1 MFTSATNEH
10 AVKRHH
16 ALTALIQQEA
26 DRRGVISFARF
37 MELALYAPDLGFY
50 EHTGKPIGRRGDFF
64 TSVSVGPLFGELLAG
79 QFARH
84 LRQLAAARPVLVEAG
99 AHDGQLALDLLSAL
113 QRTNPELLKPLE
125 YWLIEPSSR
134 RQSWQRETLKTFR
147 QQVRWFQSWT
157 ELSSFCDSTGHRLT
171 GIVFANELLDAFPV
185 HRLRWDRS
193 GQSWRELCVRRD
205 QAKFAWVGTPPG
217 EEVIAY
223 RDRVQAWE
231 FDETNCPLWP
241 RVPEPLLEALPAG
254 FTIEVCPAALDW
266 WEQAA
271 QVLAQGW
278 LMTLDYGLTAGEFLA
293 PHRHEGTAR
302 GYHQHQVTSELL
314 AAPGQQDLTAHVNFS
329 AIELVGKA
337 TGLTTESF
345 RTQGEFLTHLLK
357 DFWPLETRPLT
368 AEQVRQF
375 QTLTHPQH
383 LGRSFRVLVQSRGV
397 SGES

>member
-50 EHTGKPIGRRGDFF
+50 EHPGKPIGRRGDFF
-64 TSVSVGPLFGELLAG
+64 TSVSVGSLFGELLAG

-84 LRQLAAARPVLVEAG
+84 LRQLATSRPVLVETG
-99 AHDGQLALDLLSAL
+99 AHDGRLALDILSTLQSFEPGLL
-113 QRTNPELLKPLE
+113 EPLE
-125 YWLIEPSSR
+125 YWVIEPSTV

-185 HRLRWDRS
+185 HRLRWGRA
-193 GQSWRELCVRRD
+193 GPGWRELCVRRE
-205 QAKFAWVGTPPG
+205 QAKFTWVETPPG

-223 RDRVQAWE
+223 RDRVQALE

-241 RVPEPLLEALPAG
+241 RVPEPLLETLPEG

-278 LMTLDYGLTAGEFLA
+278 LMTFDYGLTAGEFFA

-329 AIELVGKA
+329 AVELVGKA

-345 RTQGEFLTHLLK
+345 RTQGEFLTRLVQ
-357 DFWPLETRPLT
+357 DNWPLETRPFT

-397 SGES
+397 SGEK